1 MRRIDQNEPG
11 SSSGGGLYP
20 RPLLATAATPE
31 PAGAAASPSRTFPDI
46 VIRRMAHLR
55 GPTVWTYRPVIE
67 AVVDIGELEDF
78 PSNTLPGFYQRL
90 TGWLPGL
97 IEHRCSVGRRGGF
110 LMRLRD
116 GTWPGH
122 ILEHVA
128 LELQTQAGMKTGFG
142 KARMTHERGVY
153 KVVIRTRDEAV
164 GRAALESARDLV
176 MAAINDTPY
185 DIGATIAK
193 LTDMVDRRC
202 LGPSTA
208 CIVDAATERG
218 IPHLRLNDGNLV
230 QLGQGAAQRRIWT
243 AETDRTSAIAEG
255 ISRDKDLTKQ
265 LLAAAG
271 VPVPEGRTVES
282 AEAAW
287 DAAEDIGLPVVVK
300 PSDGNHA
307 RGVSLNLKT
316 REEVMQAFVAAEAE
330 GSEVIVESFIPG
342 QEHRLLVV
350 GGKVAA
356 ATRGEIIRVGGDGK
370 STIAQLIETQVN
382 TDPRRGEEE
391 TLPLETLRVDDPVLL
406 LLLQRQSLTPQS
418 VLPRGQSAVVQRT
431 GNMAIDVTG
440 QVHPDIAEQM
450 ALAARVVGLDIA
462 GIDLVVEDIA
472 KPLGPQG
479 GAIVEVNAGP
489 GLLMHLK
496 PAVGRAQ
503 PVGEAIVEHLFPG
516 HESGRVP
523 IVGLIGDGQSA
534 LAPRLIAALL
544 QLSGQQTALACRDGL
559 FLGARQLQKT
569 DARGM
574 DAGER
579 MLINR
584 TVEAAVLETSA
595 RHILTEGLPYDRC
608 QVGVVMAMPGASGL
622 DDLYITDDDQL
633 PNIVRTQ
640 VDVVL
645 PQGAAVLNADDAEVL
660 ELANYSDGQV
670 ILYSLDADSPSVAA
684 HRARK
689 GRAVLARGND
699 IVRRPSR
706 KTRALW
712 PVATVSTAIT
722 DSGLVTSGRAK
733 SACALLG
740 ITSSASSSSGT
751 SMPLPY
757 DNGTTCPS
765 NPSSANRV
773 RRRRTSRSNTV
784 SATGVSAAS
793 RKDSSS

>member
-1 MRRIDQNEPG
+1 MRRIDQNQPG
-11 SSSGGGLYP
+11 LFGGGGLYP
-20 RPLLATAATPE
+20 RIHTAAADQAE
-31 PAGAAASPSRTFPDI
+31 PSAESRPARQFADI
-46 VIRRMAHLR
+46 VIRRMSHLQ
-55 GPTVWTYRPVIE
+55 GPNVWTYRAVIE

-153 KVVIRTRDEAV
+153 KVVIRTRNEAI
-164 GRAALESARDLV
+164 GKLALTSARDLV
-176 MAAINDTPY
+176 MAAINDKPY
-185 DIGATIAK
+185 DVAATIAK
-193 LTDMVDRRC
+193 LTDMVDRQC

-208 CIVDAATERG
+208 CIVDAANERD
-218 IPHLRLNDGNLV
+218 IPAIRLNDGNLV
-230 QLGQGAAQRRIWT
+230 QLGHGAAQRRIWT

-316 REEVMQAFVAAEAE
+316 RDEVMHAFAAAEQE
-330 GSEVIVESFIPG
+330 GSEVIVERFIPG

-350 GGKVAA
+350 GGKVVA

-370 STIAQLIETQVN
+370 SSIAQLIDTQVN

-391 TLPLETLRVDDPVLL
+391 HLPLETLRANDPVLL
-406 LLLQRQSLTPQS
+406 LLLQRQGLTSDS
-418 VLPRGQSAVVQRT
+418 VLPRGESAVVQRT

-472 KPLGPQG
+472 QPLAPQG

-503 PVGEAIVEHLFPG
+503 PVGEAIASHLFPPG
-516 HESGRVP
+516 ASGRIP
-523 IVGLIGDGQSA
+523 IVGIVGDGQSS
-534 LAPRLIAALL
+534 LAARLTGTLIQLHGLNAA
-544 QLSGQQTALACRDGL
+544 TACRDGL
-559 FLGARQLQKT
+559 FLGKRQLAAA
-569 DARGM
+569 DALGHE
-574 DAGER
+574 ACER

-584 TVEAAVLETSA
+584 TVQAAVFETSP

-608 QVGVVMAMPGASGL
+608 QIGVVMAMPGPQGL
-622 DDLYITDDDQL
+622 EDQYITDAEQM
-633 PNIVRTQ
+633 PNVVRTQ

-645 PQGAAVLNADDAEVL
+645 PQGASVLNADDAHVL
-660 ELANYSDGQV
+660 ELADYSDGEV
-670 ILYSLDADSPSVAA
+670 VLYSLDPASEALAA
-684 HRARK
+684 HRGRK
-689 GRAVLARGND
+689 GRAVFARGD
-699 IVRRPSR
+699 AIVLASGAEETPLLQLHSPDFSALSANLPADVRPHVL
-706 KTRALW
+706 AA
-712 PVATVSTAIT
+712 VATAW
-722 DSGLVTSGRAK
+722 A
-733 SACALLG
+733 LG
-740 ITSSASSSSGT
+740 IPADLIRAG
-751 SMPLPY
+751 LLRF
-757 DNGTTCPS
+757 GEIQ
-765 NPSSANRV
+765 
-773 RRRRTSRSNTV
+773 
-784 SATGVSAAS
+784 SAAAVH
-793 RKDSSS
+793 

>member
-55 GPTVWTYRPVIE
+55 GPNVWTYRPVIE

-218 IPHLRLNDGNLV
+218 IPHIRLNDGNLV

-472 KPLGPQG
+472 KPLAPQG

-544 QLSGQQTALACRDGL
+544 QLNGQQTALACRDGL

-684 HRARK
+684 HRSRK

-699 IVRRPSR
+699 IV
-706 KTRALW
+706 L
-712 PVATVSTAIT
+712 
-722 DSGLVTSGRAK
+722 
-733 SACALLG
+733 
-740 ITSSASSSSGT
+740 
-751 SMPLPY
+751 
-757 DNGTTCPS
+757 
-765 NPSSANRV
+765 
-773 RRRRTSRSNTV
+773 
-784 SATGVSAAS
+784 ATGGDETVLLSLSAPDFSSLASDLPADVRPHVLAAVAAAWALGVPTSLIRGGLLRFDAAPAAS
-793 RKDSSS
+793 AVH

>member
-55 GPTVWTYRPVIE
+55 GPNVWTYRPVIE

-153 KVVIRTRDEAV
+153 KVVIRPRDEAV

-218 IPHLRLNDGNLV
+218 IPHIRLNDGNLV

-330 GSEVIVESFIPG
+330 GSEVIVESFVPG

-472 KPLGPQG
+472 KPLAPQG

-544 QLSGQQTALACRDGL
+544 QLNGQQTALACRDGL

-684 HRARK
+684 HRSRK

-699 IVRRPSR
+699 IV
-706 KTRALW
+706 L
-712 PVATVSTAIT
+712 
-722 DSGLVTSGRAK
+722 
-733 SACALLG
+733 
-740 ITSSASSSSGT
+740 
-751 SMPLPY
+751 
-757 DNGTTCPS
+757 
-765 NPSSANRV
+765 
-773 RRRRTSRSNTV
+773 
-784 SATGVSAAS
+784 ATGGDETVLLSLSAPDFSSLASDLPADVRPHVLAAVAAAWALGVPTSLIRGGLLRFDAAPAAS
-793 RKDSSS
+793 AVH

>member
-1 MRRIDQNEPG
+1 MRRIDQNQPG
-11 SSSGGGLYP
+11 QFGGGGLYP
-20 RPLLATAATPE
+20 RTITATAEQAE
-31 PAGAAASPSRTFPDI
+31 PSADSRPTRQFADI
-46 VIRRMAHLR
+46 VIRRMSHLQ
-55 GPTVWTYRPVIE
+55 GPNVWTYRAVIE

-78 PSNTLPGFYQRL
+78 PSNTLPGFYPRL

-142 KARMTHERGVY
+142 KARMTHEHGVY
-153 KVVIRTRDEAV
+153 KVVIRTRNEAI
-164 GRAALESARDLV
+164 GKLALTSARDLV
-176 MAAINDTPY
+176 MAAINDKPY
-185 DIGATIAK
+185 DVAATIAT
-193 LTDMVDRRC
+193 LTDMVDRQC

-208 CIVDAATERG
+208 CIVDAANERG
-218 IPHLRLNDGNLV
+218 IPSIRLNDGNLV
-230 QLGQGAAQRRIWT
+230 QLGHGAAQRRIWT

-316 REEVMQAFVAAEAE
+316 RDEVMHAFAAAEQE
-330 GSEVIVESFIPG
+330 GSEVLVERFVPG

-350 GGKVAA
+350 GGKVVA

-370 STIAQLIETQVN
+370 STIAQLIDMQVN

-391 TLPLETLRVDDPVLL
+391 HLPLETLRADDSVLL
-406 LLLQRQSLTPQS
+406 LLLQRQGFTPDS
-418 VLPRGQSAVVQRT
+418 VLPRGESAVVQRT

-472 KPLGPQG
+472 QPLAPQG

-503 PVGEAIVEHLFPG
+503 PVGEAIANHLFPPG
-516 HESGRVP
+516 ATGRIP
-523 IVGLIGDGQSA
+523 IVGVLGDGQSS
-534 LAPRLIAALL
+534 LAARLIGALL
-544 QLSGQQTALACRDGL
+544 QLHGLNAATACRDGL
-559 FLGARQLQKT
+559 FLGKRQLGT
-569 DARGM
+569 SDARGHESC
-574 DAGER
+574 ER

-584 TVEAAVLETSA
+584 TVQAAVFETSP

-608 QVGVVMAMPGASGL
+608 QIGVVMAMPGAQGL
-622 DDLYITDDDQL
+622 EDQYITDADQL
-633 PNIVRTQ
+633 PNVVRTQ

-645 PQGAAVLNADDAEVL
+645 PQGASVLNADDVLVL
-660 ELANYSDGQV
+660 ELADYSDGEV
-670 ILYSLDADSPSVAA
+670 LLYSLDPTSAALAA

-689 GRAVLARGND
+689 GRAVFARGD
-699 IVRRPSR
+699 AIVLASGADETLLLQLSAPDFSALTTQSLADVRPHVL
-706 KTRALW
+706 AA
-712 PVATVSTAIT
+712 VATAW
-722 DSGLVTSGRAK
+722 A
-733 SACALLG
+733 LG
-740 ITSSASSSSGT
+740 IPVDLIRAG
-751 SMPLPY
+751 LLRF
-757 DNGTTCPS
+757 GE
-765 NPSSANRV
+765 V
-773 RRRRTSRSNTV
+773 Q
-784 SATGVSAAS
+784 SAAAVH
-793 RKDSSS
+793 

>member
-55 GPTVWTYRPVIE
+55 GPNVWTYRPVIE

-122 ILEHVA
+122 IMEHVA

-153 KVVIRTRDEAV
+153 KVVNRTRDDAV

-472 KPLGPQG
+472 KPLAPQG

-544 QLSGQQTALACRDGL
+544 QLNGQQTALACRDGL

-608 QVGVVMAMPGASGL
+608 EVGVVMAMPGASGL

-684 HRARK
+684 HRSRK

-699 IVRRPSR
+699 IV
-706 KTRALW
+706 L
-712 PVATVSTAIT
+712 
-722 DSGLVTSGRAK
+722 
-733 SACALLG
+733 
-740 ITSSASSSSGT
+740 
-751 SMPLPY
+751 
-757 DNGTTCPS
+757 
-765 NPSSANRV
+765 
-773 RRRRTSRSNTV
+773 
-784 SATGVSAAS
+784 ATGGDETVLLSLSAPDFSSLASDLPADVRPHVLAAVAAAWALGVPTSLIRGGLLRFDAAPAAS
-793 RKDSSS
+793 AVH

>member
-31 PAGAAASPSRTFPDI
+31 PSGAAASPSRTFPDI

-55 GPTVWTYRPVIE
+55 GPNVWTYRPVIE

-164 GRAALESARDLV
+164 GRTALESARDLV

-218 IPHLRLNDGNLV
+218 IPHIRLNDGNLV

-330 GSEVIVESFIPG
+330 GSEVIVESFIAG

-472 KPLGPQG
+472 KPLAPQG

-544 QLSGQQTALACRDGL
+544 QLNGQQTALACRDGL

-684 HRARK
+684 HRSRK

-699 IVRRPSR
+699 IV
-706 KTRALW
+706 L
-712 PVATVSTAIT
+712 
-722 DSGLVTSGRAK
+722 
-733 SACALLG
+733 
-740 ITSSASSSSGT
+740 
-751 SMPLPY
+751 
-757 DNGTTCPS
+757 
-765 NPSSANRV
+765 
-773 RRRRTSRSNTV
+773 
-784 SATGVSAAS
+784 ATGGDETVLLSLSAPDFSSLASDLPADVRPHVLAAVAAAWALGVPTSLIRGGLLRFDAAPAAS
-793 RKDSSS
+793 AVH

>member
-55 GPTVWTYRPVIE
+55 GPNVWTYRPVIE
-67 AVVDIGELEDF
+67 AVVDIGELADF

-218 IPHLRLNDGNLV
+218 IPHIRLNDGNLV

-330 GSEVIVESFIPG
+330 GSEVIVESFVPG

-472 KPLGPQG
+472 KPLAPQG

-544 QLSGQQTALACRDGL
+544 QLNGQQTALACRDGL

-670 ILYSLDADSPSVAA
+670 ILYSLDTDSPSVAA
-684 HRARK
+684 HRSRK

-699 IVRRPSR
+699 IV
-706 KTRALW
+706 L
-712 PVATVSTAIT
+712 
-722 DSGLVTSGRAK
+722 
-733 SACALLG
+733 
-740 ITSSASSSSGT
+740 
-751 SMPLPY
+751 
-757 DNGTTCPS
+757 
-765 NPSSANRV
+765 
-773 RRRRTSRSNTV
+773 
-784 SATGVSAAS
+784 ATGGDETVLLSLSAPDFSSLASDLPADVRPHVLAAVAAAWALGVPTSLIRGGLLRFDAAPAAS
-793 RKDSSS
+793 AVH

>member
-31 PAGAAASPSRTFPDI
+31 TAGAAASPSRTFPDI

-55 GPTVWTYRPVIE
+55 GPNVWTYRPVIE

-472 KPLGPQG
+472 KPLAPQG

-544 QLSGQQTALACRDGL
+544 QLNGQQTALACRDGL

-622 DDLYITDDDQL
+622 DDLYITDNDQL

-684 HRARK
+684 HRSRK

-699 IVRRPSR
+699 IV
-706 KTRALW
+706 L
-712 PVATVSTAIT
+712 
-722 DSGLVTSGRAK
+722 
-733 SACALLG
+733 
-740 ITSSASSSSGT
+740 
-751 SMPLPY
+751 
-757 DNGTTCPS
+757 
-765 NPSSANRV
+765 
-773 RRRRTSRSNTV
+773 
-784 SATGVSAAS
+784 ATGGDETVLLSLCAPDFSSLASDLPADVRPHVLAAVAAAWALGVPTSLIRGGLLRFDAAPAAS
-793 RKDSSS
+793 AVH

>member
-55 GPTVWTYRPVIE
+55 GPNVWTYRPVIE

-218 IPHLRLNDGNLV
+218 IPHMRLNDGNLV

-472 KPLGPQG
+472 KPLAPQG

-544 QLSGQQTALACRDGL
+544 QLNGQQTALACRDGL

-670 ILYSLDADSPSVAA
+670 ILYSLDTDSPSVAA
-684 HRARK
+684 HRSRK

-699 IVRRPSR
+699 IV
-706 KTRALW
+706 L
-712 PVATVSTAIT
+712 
-722 DSGLVTSGRAK
+722 
-733 SACALLG
+733 
-740 ITSSASSSSGT
+740 
-751 SMPLPY
+751 
-757 DNGTTCPS
+757 
-765 NPSSANRV
+765 
-773 RRRRTSRSNTV
+773 
-784 SATGVSAAS
+784 ATGGDETVLLSLSAPDFSSLASDLPADVRPHVLAAVAAAWALGVPTSLIRGGLLRFDAAPAAS
-793 RKDSSS
+793 AVH

>member
-31 PAGAAASPSRTFPDI
+31 TAGAAASPSRTFPDI

-55 GPTVWTYRPVIE
+55 GPNVWTYRPVIE

-472 KPLGPQG
+472 KPLAPQG

-544 QLSGQQTALACRDGL
+544 QLNGQQTALACRDGL

-645 PQGAAVLNADDAEVL
+645 PQGAAVLSADDAEVL

-684 HRARK
+684 HRSRK

-699 IVRRPSR
+699 IV
-706 KTRALW
+706 L
-712 PVATVSTAIT
+712 
-722 DSGLVTSGRAK
+722 
-733 SACALLG
+733 
-740 ITSSASSSSGT
+740 
-751 SMPLPY
+751 
-757 DNGTTCPS
+757 
-765 NPSSANRV
+765 
-773 RRRRTSRSNTV
+773 
-784 SATGVSAAS
+784 ATGGDETVLLSLCAPDFSSLASDLPADVRPHVLAAVAAAWALGVPTSLIRGGLLRFDAAPAAS
-793 RKDSSS
+793 AVH

>member
-55 GPTVWTYRPVIE
+55 GPNVWTYRPVIE

-218 IPHLRLNDGNLV
+218 IPHIRLNDGNLV

-330 GSEVIVESFIPG
+330 GSEVIVESFIAG

-472 KPLGPQG
+472 KPLAPQG

-544 QLSGQQTALACRDGL
+544 QLNGQQTALACRDGL

-670 ILYSLDADSPSVAA
+670 ILYSLDTDSPSVAA
-684 HRARK
+684 HRSRK

-699 IVRRPSR
+699 IV
-706 KTRALW
+706 L
-712 PVATVSTAIT
+712 
-722 DSGLVTSGRAK
+722 
-733 SACALLG
+733 
-740 ITSSASSSSGT
+740 
-751 SMPLPY
+751 
-757 DNGTTCPS
+757 
-765 NPSSANRV
+765 
-773 RRRRTSRSNTV
+773 
-784 SATGVSAAS
+784 ATGGDETVLLSLSAPDFSSLASDLPADVRPHVLAAVAAAWALGVPTSLIRGGLLRFDAAPAAS
-793 RKDSSS
+793 AVH

>member
-55 GPTVWTYRPVIE
+55 GPNVWTYRPVIE

-472 KPLGPQG
+472 KPLAPQG

-544 QLSGQQTALACRDGL
+544 QLNGQQTALACRDGL

-595 RHILTEGLPYDRC
+595 RHILTEGLTYDRF
-608 QVGVVMAMPGASGL
+608 QVGVVMAMPRASGL

-684 HRARK
+684 HRSRK

-699 IVRRPSR
+699 IV
-706 KTRALW
+706 L
-712 PVATVSTAIT
+712 
-722 DSGLVTSGRAK
+722 
-733 SACALLG
+733 
-740 ITSSASSSSGT
+740 
-751 SMPLPY
+751 
-757 DNGTTCPS
+757 
-765 NPSSANRV
+765 
-773 RRRRTSRSNTV
+773 
-784 SATGVSAAS
+784 ATGGDETVLLSLSAPDFSSLASDLPADVRPHVLAAVAAAWALGVPTSLIRGGLLRFDAAPAAS
-793 RKDSSS
+793 AVH

>member
-55 GPTVWTYRPVIE
+55 GPNVWTYRPVIE

-218 IPHLRLNDGNLV
+218 IPHIRLNDGNLV

-330 GSEVIVESFIPG
+330 GSEVIVESFIAG

-472 KPLGPQG
+472 KPLAPQG

-544 QLSGQQTALACRDGL
+544 QLNGQQTALACRDGL

-670 ILYSLDADSPSVAA
+670 VLYSLDADSPSVAA
-684 HRARK
+684 HRSRK

-699 IVRRPSR
+699 IV
-706 KTRALW
+706 L
-712 PVATVSTAIT
+712 
-722 DSGLVTSGRAK
+722 
-733 SACALLG
+733 
-740 ITSSASSSSGT
+740 
-751 SMPLPY
+751 
-757 DNGTTCPS
+757 
-765 NPSSANRV
+765 
-773 RRRRTSRSNTV
+773 
-784 SATGVSAAS
+784 ATGGDETVLLSLSAPDFSSLASDLPADVRPHVLAAVAAAWALGVPTSLIRGGLLRFDAAPAAS
-793 RKDSSS
+793 AVH

>member
-55 GPTVWTYRPVIE
+55 GPNVWTYRPVIE

-164 GRAALESARDLV
+164 GRTALESARDLV

-330 GSEVIVESFIPG
+330 GSEVIVESFVPG

-370 STIAQLIETQVN
+370 STIAQLIEIQVN

-472 KPLGPQG
+472 KPLAPQG

-544 QLSGQQTALACRDGL
+544 QLNGQQTALACRDGL

-670 ILYSLDADSPSVAA
+670 ILYSLDTDSPSVAA
-684 HRARK
+684 HRSRK

-699 IVRRPSR
+699 IV
-706 KTRALW
+706 L
-712 PVATVSTAIT
+712 
-722 DSGLVTSGRAK
+722 
-733 SACALLG
+733 
-740 ITSSASSSSGT
+740 
-751 SMPLPY
+751 
-757 DNGTTCPS
+757 
-765 NPSSANRV
+765 
-773 RRRRTSRSNTV
+773 
-784 SATGVSAAS
+784 ATGGDETVLLSLSAPDFSSLASDLPADVRPHVLAAVAAAWALGVPTSLIRGGLLRFDAAPAAS
-793 RKDSSS
+793 AVH

>member
-55 GPTVWTYRPVIE
+55 GPNVWTYRPVIE

-330 GSEVIVESFIPG
+330 GSEVIVESFIAG

-472 KPLGPQG
+472 KPLAPQG

-544 QLSGQQTALACRDGL
+544 QLNGQQTALACRDGL

-670 ILYSLDADSPSVAA
+670 ILYSLDTDSPSVAA
-684 HRARK
+684 HRSRK

-699 IVRRPSR
+699 IV
-706 KTRALW
+706 L
-712 PVATVSTAIT
+712 
-722 DSGLVTSGRAK
+722 
-733 SACALLG
+733 
-740 ITSSASSSSGT
+740 
-751 SMPLPY
+751 
-757 DNGTTCPS
+757 
-765 NPSSANRV
+765 
-773 RRRRTSRSNTV
+773 
-784 SATGVSAAS
+784 ATGGDETVLLSLSAPDFSSLASDLPADVRPHVLAAVAAAWALGVPTSLIRGGLLRFDAAPAAS
-793 RKDSSS
+793 AVH

>member
-55 GPTVWTYRPVIE
+55 GPNVWTYRPVIE

-218 IPHLRLNDGNLV
+218 IPHIRLNDGNLV

-462 GIDLVVEDIA
+462 GIDLVVEDIT
-472 KPLGPQG
+472 KPLAPQG

-544 QLSGQQTALACRDGL
+544 QLNGQQTALACRDGL

-670 ILYSLDADSPSVAA
+670 ILYSLDTDSPSVAA
-684 HRARK
+684 HRSRK

-699 IVRRPSR
+699 IV
-706 KTRALW
+706 L
-712 PVATVSTAIT
+712 
-722 DSGLVTSGRAK
+722 
-733 SACALLG
+733 
-740 ITSSASSSSGT
+740 
-751 SMPLPY
+751 
-757 DNGTTCPS
+757 
-765 NPSSANRV
+765 
-773 RRRRTSRSNTV
+773 
-784 SATGVSAAS
+784 ATGGDETVLLSLSAPDFSSLASDLPADVRPHVLAAVAAAWALGVPTSLIRGGLLRFDAAPAAS
-793 RKDSSS
+793 AVH